1 MTASKSHSSHPWRT
15 AKNVSLGLLAWVIA
29 LAFFFPI
36 AWMIFSAFKTENQAF
51 EVPPVLVFQP
61 ILENFVRAFAK
72 YGPALKN
79 SLVVAFGSSL
89 LSFALGLPAAFSMAF
104 YPNKRSRS
112 TLMWV
117 VSTKMMPPVGVIVPL
132 YLIFKDLHLLDTLLG
147 LTLMY
152 TTMNLPL
159 VVWMMHSYLSEI
171 PIEILEA
178 ARLERSLLRTQPDQH
193 RCRAALGLHQRLQN
207 LRGIVLGGPVCRRN
221 VGDLAGDGVRMVGA
235 TSTRAGFDDGRGQIN
250 VRKKSPSRFALEFAK
265 EFRRERSKEPEGS
278 NHHRHWRWARH
289 RFRDRQSPACV
300 RRSPRHCRSRPE
312 QRCTGRARTRG

>member
-1 MTASKSHSSHPWRT
+1 MTATRSSRSGYNF
-15 AKNVSLGLLAWVIA
+15 KNISLGLLAWIIA

-51 EVPPVLVFQP
+51 ETPPIIFFQP
-61 ILENFVRAFAK
+61 ITENFVKAFAK
-72 YGPALKN
+72 YGPALRN

-89 LSFALGLPAAFSMAF
+89 IAFLLGLPAAFSMAF
-104 YPNKRSRS
+104 YANSRSRS

-171 PIEILEA
+171 PAEILEA
-178 ARLERSLLRTQPDQH
+178 AKVDGASLMQEFMRIAMPL
-193 RCRAALGLHQRLQN
+193 AAP
-207 LRGIVLGGPVCRRN
+207 GI
-221 VGDLAGDGVRMVGA
+221 A
-235 TSTRAGFDDGRGQIN
+235 STALLCLIFAWN
-250 VRKKSPSRFALEFAK
+250 EAFFALNLTNTDAAPLSVYISAFK
-265 EFRRERSKEPEGS
+265 TSEGLF
-278 NHHRHWRWARH
+278 WAGLSAAATLVILPVMA
-289 RFRDRQSPACV
+289 FGWSAQRQLVQGLTMGAV
-300 RRSPRHCRSRPE
+300 K
-312 QRCTGRARTRG
+312 

>member
-1 MTASKSHSSHPWRT
+1 MTASKAHSSHPWRT
-15 AKNVSLGLLAWVIA
+15 VKNVSLGLLAWLIA

-36 AWMIFSAFKTENQAF
+36 AWMVFSAFKTENQAF

-178 ARLERSLLRTQPDQH
+178 ARVD
-193 RCRAALGLHQRLQN
+193 
-207 LRGIVLGGPVCRRN
+207 
-221 VGDLAGDGVRMVGA
+221 GA
-235 TSTRAGFDDGRGQIN
+235 TLPQEFLKIAMPLAAPGIASTGLLCLIFAWNEAF
-250 VRKKSPSRFALEFAK
+250 FALNLTNTDAAPLSVYISAFK
-265 EFRRERSKEPEGS
+265 TSEGLF
-278 NHHRHWRWARH
+278 WAGLSAAATLVILPVMA
-289 RFRDRQSPACV
+289 FGWSAQRQLVQGLTMGAV
-300 RRSPRHCRSRPE
+300 K
-312 QRCTGRARTRG
+312 

>member
-1 MTASKSHSSHPWRT
+1 MTATRSSRSGYNF
-15 AKNVSLGLLAWVIA
+15 KNISLGLLAWIIA

-51 EVPPVLVFQP
+51 ETPPIIFFQP
-61 ILENFVRAFAK
+61 IAENFVKAFAK
-72 YGPALKN
+72 YGPALRN

-89 LSFALGLPAAFSMAF
+89 IAFLLGLPAAFSMAF
-104 YPNKRSRS
+104 YANSRSRS

-171 PIEILEA
+171 PAEILEA
-178 ARLERSLLRTQPDQH
+178 AKVDGASLMQEFMRIAMPL
-193 RCRAALGLHQRLQN
+193 AAP
-207 LRGIVLGGPVCRRN
+207 GI
-221 VGDLAGDGVRMVGA
+221 A
-235 TSTRAGFDDGRGQIN
+235 STALLCLIFAWN
-250 VRKKSPSRFALEFAK
+250 EAFFALNLTNTDAAPLSVYISAFK
-265 EFRRERSKEPEGS
+265 TSEGLF
-278 NHHRHWRWARH
+278 WAGLSAAATLVILPVMA
-289 RFRDRQSPACV
+289 FGWSAQRQLVQGLTMGAV
-300 RRSPRHCRSRPE
+300 K
-312 QRCTGRARTRG
+312 